1 MTIEYK
7 SEADEEDSAYEVFLL
22 PSAHPELRPGCFLL
36 CSLQELEEALQELA
50 KSRNTTPL

>member
-22 PSAHPELRPGCFLL
+22 PSAHPELRPGCFVL
-36 CSLQELEEALQELA
+36 CSLQELEEAFQELA